1 MGRRKISITWWEVG
15 AAVALIIML
24 AAILLPALGRAHES
38 ARRSSC
44 SNNLKQMGLVAS
56 MFANE
61 HNGVLPP
68 VSSVPD
74 NWLPDMQ
81 ALNPE
86 YLSDFTI
93 LICPS
98 SPLTHDGAFR
108 LKANWQ
114 HPDKKPGEFDA
125 DCVSSMYYIYTG
137 YMILSDEHAEA
148 LLDAFAQDWGGD
160 TDLLLDVP
168 IWDDSE
174 SVEPVRD
181 CDIPIMWDRV
191 PLSPEQSN
199 HAPSGSNVLYLD
211 GHVEFIPFSYYNGE
225 RRFPVTPVAAELFAA
240 LPIPPPDCS

>member
-1 MGRRKISITWWEVG
+1 MRRRKISITWWEGVT
-15 AAVALIIML
+15 VVVLITVL
-24 AAILLPALGRAHES
+24 AAILLPSLGRAREG

-44 SNNLKQMGLVAS
+44 QNNLKQMGLVAS
-56 MFANE
+56 MFASE
-61 HNGVLPP
+61 HDGLLPP

-81 ALNPE
+81 AVYPE
-86 YLSDFTI
+86 YLSDLTI

-98 SPLTHDGAFR
+98 SPFTHQGAFA

-137 YMILSDEHAEA
+137 YMILSDEHAKA
-148 LLDAFAQDWGGD
+148 LVDAFAQDWGGD

-168 IWDDSE
+168 IWDDSAGVE
-174 SVEPVRD
+174 SVRD

-211 GHVEFIPFSYYNGE
+211 MHVEFIRFSYYNGE
-225 RRFPVTPVAAELFAA
+225 RRFPGTPVAAELFAA
-240 LPIPPPDCS
+240 LPIPPADCS